1 MRDPILTGV
10 AAISE
15 AYRAWRMRITF
26 VGHSTVLIEI
36 AGLRLLTDPL
46 LRGRVGHLLR
56 HAEPASPDVRRNLG
70 AVLISHGHL
79 DHLHGR
85 SLRLIDRDVPVLCP
99 KGLKRAISLSG
110 FRTVYE
116 IGAGQN
122 LEFGAATITAV
133 HAEHDARRHPLAG
146 PAPALG
152 YVIAGGEPRE
162 AVWFA
167 GDTDLYDAMSAL
179 AEPPVGPI
187 DVALLPVWGWG
198 PSLGPGHLNPQGA
211 AKAVRIVKP
220 RVAIPIHWGTLFP
233 AGMARLRGDVL
244 SKPPR
249 EFARRVAKADC
260 SSEVTVLSPGDSTV
274 VTAIGGNMSGG

>member
-10 AAISE
+10 APLSE
-15 AYRAWRMRITF
+15 AYRALRMRITF
-26 VGHSTVLIEI
+26 VGHSTLLIEI

-56 HAEPASPDVRRNLG
+56 HAEPASPDVWRDLD

-99 KGLKRAISLSG
+99 RGLRRAITMSG

-116 IGAGQN
+116 IEAGRN
-122 LEFGAATITAV
+122 RFFGAVTITAV
-133 HAEHDARRHPLAG
+133 HAEHDARRHPLAN

-152 YVIAGGEPRE
+152 YVIASGDPRE

-167 GDTDLYDAMSAL
+167 GDTDLHDAMSEL
-179 AEPPVGPI
+179 AEPPLGPI
-187 DVALLPVWGWG
+187 DVAVLPVWGWG
-198 PSLGPGHLNPQGA
+198 PSLGPGHLDPLGA
-211 AKAVRIVKP
+211 AEAVRIVKP

-244 SKPPR
+244 AKPPR
-249 EFARRVAKADC
+249 EFARRVAEADC
-260 SSEVTVLSPGDSTV
+260 STEVTILSPGDSTV
-274 VTAIGGNMSGG
+274 VAADGDDTGGR